1 MSTIQTKRSILG
13 IAEADCALRRATVK
27 AAWRGLKHESERAA
41 TPGRIVGAGL
51 VAGFLSGLPGSG
63 SKGPGLAIGDKL
75 FGMAL
80 QGAFASLTAA
90 FAADT
95 ATTNVAQGAAAA
107 VDAQSDA
114 ARG

>member
-1 MSTIQTKRSILG
+1 MNSIQTKLSVLG

-27 AAWRGLKHESERAA
+27 AAWRGFKQESERVA

-63 SKGPGLAIGDKL
+63 SKGSGFAIGDKL
-75 FGMAL
+75 FGMVL
-80 QGAFASLTAA
+80 QGAFASFTAA

-95 ATTNVAQGAAAA
+95 AKDNVEQGAAAA
-107 VDAQSDA
+107 DPQSVAD
-114 ARG
+114 RG

>member
-1 MSTIQTKRSILG
+1 MSIRTKLSVLG
-13 IAEADCALRRATVK
+13 MAEADCAVRRASVA
-27 AAWRGLKHESERAA
+27 AAWRGLKQESERAA

-63 SKGPGLAIGDKL
+63 SKSSGFAIGDKL

-80 QGAFASLTAA
+80 EGAFASIGAM

-95 ATTNVAQGAAAA
+95 ATADVLQGAAAA
-107 VDAQSDA
+107 GSQSVADH
-114 ARG
+114 G